1 MTWRA
6 HRWSSGHY
14 ITQSTYDRDSHHKL
28 DKSAKITH
36 AAGCGEGRRC
46 NQQLAALLLISAA
59 VVIVM
64 IAATDG
70 CDDAVLSVAVIT
82 YALPAPVIIPGAC
95 KRQTT
100 ARYSELLGGYGI
112 SALAVITV
120 DTYLYLLR
128 VRDDINKLKSLFMQ
142 CKCVY
147 N

>member
-1 MTWRA
+1 M
-6 HRWSSGHY
+6 HY

-36 AAGCGEGRRC
+36 AAGCGEGRQC

-82 YALPAPVIIPGAC
+82 HALPAPVIIPGAC
-95 KRQTT
+95 KRQTI

-112 SALAVITV
+112 SAPCGNHRG
-120 DTYLYLLR
+120 YLYLLR
-128 VRDDINKLKSLFMQ
+128 VQDDINRLKNLFMQ
-142 CKCVY
+142 CKCGY